1 MHAINDSTVD
11 ICGFCSFFYQDTK
24 CDEFALFGVCGSEG
38 SEKLLVK
45 YGEPA
50 CGLFVDGI
58 KSIIEQCFREGVY

>member
-1 MHAINDSTVD
+1 MYLNNNSKME
-11 ICGFCSFFYQDTK
+11 ICEFCSFFYQDTR

-38 SEKLLVK
+38 SGKVLVK

-58 KSIIEQCFREGVY
+58 KSMIEQCFREGV